1 MKRFDYI
8 IMAGDFEKTGHVFK
22 EDIFEVYEAIGEIV
36 KTYAKAKEVKVEI
49 IESKEE
55 ENGE

>member
-1 MKRFDYI
+1 
-8 IMAGDFEKTGHVFK
+8 MAGDFEKTGHVFK